1 MNNKIEF
8 AQFLWIGLK
17 GTTLSNE
24 ERDFITNHPPG
35 GVILFTRN
43 YESPEQ
49 VYELNKEI
57 QNLCTTNG
65 HKAPAFIGIDME
77 GGRVQRL
84 KDPFTIWPPMNKVSA
99 LDSTSKAYDLGLAM
113 GNELK
118 AVGINMDFS
127 PCVDTLLNNE
137 NEVIGDRSFGN
148 DPEEVGKYG
157 SAVIRGLS
165 KAGILTCVK
174 HFPGHGYS
182 AIDSHEDMPIDDRE
196 YEEIVDIAAFT
207 KSLRAKPTFIM
218 PGHLMFPKVDPKY
231 PVPLSEVW
239 IKDILL
245 NKLRCRAL
253 LISDDLEMGAMT
265 KYDFKESVLR
275 IYNLGFHQLLF
286 CHGHEKA
293 QEALDYLSEEASI
306 DPERLSQILDQKQSF
321 TLMPPEAFD
330 NSAIGHKNHRELAE
344 EISEGVKS

>member
-1 MNNKIEF
+1 MDKKIQLS
-8 AQFLWIGLK
+8 QFLWIGLK
-17 GTTLSNE
+17 GTSLTQE

-35 GVILFTRN
+35 GLILFTRN

-49 VYELNKEI
+49 LYKLNKEI
-57 QNLCTTNG
+57 QDLCINNG
-65 HKAPAFIGIDME
+65 LKVPTFIGIDME

-84 KDPFTIWPPMNKVSA
+84 KEPFTVWPPMKRISD
-99 LDSTSKAYDLGLAM
+99 LGSTSKAYDFGLAM

-127 PCVDTLLNNE
+127 PCVDTLLNEN

-148 DPEEVGKYG
+148 DPDEVGKYG
-157 SAVIRGLS
+157 SSVVRGLS
-165 KAGILTCVK
+165 KSGILTCVK

-182 AIDSHEDMPIDDRE
+182 SVDSHIDLPVDNRKYEDIQ
-196 YEEIVDIAAFT
+196 DIEAFV

-218 PGHLMFPKVDPKY
+218 PGHLMFPNVDPDY
-231 PVPLSEVW
+231 PVPLSEIW

-245 NKLRCRAL
+245 DKLNCRAL

-293 QEALDYLSEEASI
+293 KEALDYLI
-306 DPERLSQILDQKQSF
+306 KKD
-321 TLMPPEAFD
+321 
-330 NSAIGHKNHRELAE
+330 
-344 EISEGVKS
+344 